1 MQQFTM
7 KLLRWSRAAAGF
19 LPALLFSCVALF
31 LAPALPAR
39 ASSPPAVPP
48 GQGVSLGTLTIGTT
62 TYRHVKLLS
71 VNARTIVIVH
81 SGGMASIR
89 LRDLSPELQARFGY
103 NPAAELA
110 ANEALDQANATAAQ
124 QQTKNPPGQTLAHP
138 AGSDSRFDDLL
149 QRFGQ
154 KPEIRSEV
162 DLRPRFLQLELGVKD
177 QGRRPSCAVFA
188 VVSALEYQNAE
199 FTGQA
204 EKFSEEYL
212 IWATRKTLNR
222 ISPPAETSDP
232 GKPNLADDAD
242 EGFSLSDVVLALRAY
257 GIPPQSA
264 MPNAGYS
271 KMTDIQEPS
280 AELINQAH
288 THRRV
293 FVHLIPGRD
302 PAARVDNI
310 ILALNAG
317 MPVAIGLRWPNYHAV
332 RAGFLS
338 EQAPMAGSA
347 HAVALVG
354 YQNSGGQAEGTV
366 FIFKNSWG
374 PAWGEAGYGRATYRY
389 LRANLL
395 DGALLEVQQP

>member
-1 MQQFTM
+1 M
-7 KLLRWSRAAAGF
+7 KMLQWSRAAARCRA
-19 LPALLFSCVALF
+19 ALVFSCLALF
-31 LAPALPAR
+31 LAPVLPAS
-39 ASSPPAVPP
+39 ASPPAVPT
-48 GQGVSLGTLTIGTT
+48 GQGVSLGTLTVAGT

-71 VNARTIVIVH
+71 VNARTIVIMH

-89 LRDLSPELQARFGY
+89 LRDLPPDLQARFGY
-103 NPAAELA
+103 DPAAESA
-110 ANEALDQANATAAQ
+110 ASEALDQANAAAAQ
-124 QQTKNPPGQTLAHP
+124 RQKENPPGRTPARP

-162 DLRPRFLQLELGVKD
+162 DLRSRFLQLELGVKD

-199 FTGQA
+199 LTGQA

-222 ISPPAETSDP
+222 TFPPAETSDP

-280 AELINQAH
+280 AGLIDQAH

-302 PAARVDNI
+302 PAARIDNI

-317 MPVAIGLRWPNYHAV
+317 MPVAIGLRWPNYRSI

-338 EQAPMAGSA
+338 EQAPMANSA

-354 YQNSGGQAEGTV
+354 YADPDGQPEDTV
-366 FIFKNSWG
+366 FVFKNSWG